1 MTETIRPQ
9 FFLGAAIRVHPDL
22 PIVAGLP
29 SPETTASGGAPAAQ
43 AAPRTIPPEAEAME
57 PRMTQPVQQSFADMF
72 AEYGRER
79 DNLIPLLQ
87 AIQDRY
93 SFLSPDAVRQVAEH
107 LELSENDVYG
117 VATFYAQFR
126 FTPPGL
132 HHVRVCQGTACH
144 VRGSLGILERVQ
156 SELGL
161 THEQVTTPDLRF
173 TLEPVACIGACGLA
187 PVIMIDDETHGRLT
201 KDKVP
206 DIIARYE

>member
-1 MTETIRPQ
+1 MSTSASESIASVTREI
-9 FFLGAAIRVHPDL
+9 VL
-22 PIVAGLP
+22 PWKGRKGGVIPILQGVQHAFGYLP
-29 SPETTASGGAPAAQ
+29 G
-43 AAPRTIPPEAEAME
+43 EAME
-57 PRMTQPVQQSFADMF
+57 VISEETKISL
-72 AEYGRER
+72 AE
-79 DNLIPLLQ
+79 L
-87 AIQDRY
+87 
-93 SFLSPDAVRQVAEH
+93 
-107 LELSENDVYG
+107 YG
-117 VATFYAQFR
+117 VATFYAQFHLSPR
-126 FTPPGL
+126 GR
-132 HHVRVCQGTACH
+132 HIIRVCRGTACH

>member
-1 MTETIRPQ
+1 MRSAICPARRWKL
-9 FFLGAAIRVHPDL
+9 FLKKQKFLWLNCTALRHFSHNFTCHRAGAIRVC
-22 PIVAGLP
+22 
-29 SPETTASGGAPAAQ
+29 
-43 AAPRTIPPEAEAME
+43 R
-57 PRMTQPVQQSFADMF
+57 
-72 AEYGRER
+72 
-79 DNLIPLLQ
+79 
-87 AIQDRY
+87 
-93 SFLSPDAVRQVAEH
+93 
-107 LELSENDVYG
+107 
-117 VATFYAQFR
+117 
-126 FTPPGL
+126 
-132 HHVRVCQGTACH
+132 GTACH

>member
-1 MTETIRPQ
+1 MQ
-9 FFLGAAIRVHPDL
+9 GVQHAFGYL
-22 PIVAGLP
+22 PG
-29 SPETTASGGAPAAQ
+29 
-43 AAPRTIPPEAEAME
+43 EAME
-57 PRMTQPVQQSFADMF
+57 VISEETKISL
-72 AEYGRER
+72 AE
-79 DNLIPLLQ
+79 L
-87 AIQDRY
+87 
-93 SFLSPDAVRQVAEH
+93 
-107 LELSENDVYG
+107 YG
-117 VATFYAQFR
+117 VATFYAQFHLSPR
-126 FTPPGL
+126 GR
-132 HHVRVCQGTACH
+132 HIIRVCRGTACH